1 MMSALTRRQ
10 LLARLSCGFGMAAFA
25 GLSGARMTLP
35 AFRPR
40 AKSVIFCY
48 MSGGFSHVDSFD
60 PKPELVKRAGQPMP
74 LPVQRTQF
82 NQNGT
87 IQPSHWA
94 YKKRGQC
101 GTEVSDLFPH

>member
-1 MMSALTRRQ
+1 
-10 LLARLSCGFGMAAFA
+10 MAAFA
-25 GLSGARMTLP
+25 GLSGARVTLP

-87 IQPSHWA
+87 IQPSHWDVILP
-94 YKKRGQC
+94 C
-101 GTEVSDLFPH
+101 